1 MLTIKNWFAAGGLV
15 MWPLLACSLL
25 ALAIAIEKFWNVRRR
40 AVLRKDSLEAVRALV
55 EEGRLEKAIAFCR
68 SHPLPLT
75 NIFREALEHYAYG
88 WEEMEK
94 AVEHRGRQEA
104 GELDRY
110 LNLLG
115 VVSSVAP
122 MLGLLGTVWGLVKV
136 FQELGSAGAERA
148 AALSVGIAQALVA
161 TGTGLT
167 IGIPSLVLYFYF
179 HGRIE
184 RLVLE
189 MEQHTFEL
197 FRTLRERAAAVA
209 APGREAASAG
219 EGGSR

>member
-1 MLTIKNWFAAGGLV
+1 
-15 MWPLLACSLL
+15 MWPLLACSIL
-25 ALAIAIEKFWNVRRR
+25 ALAIVIEKFWNVRRR

-55 EEGRLEKAIAFCR
+55 EEGRIEKAIAFCR

-75 NIFREALEHYAYG
+75 NVFREALEHFSFG
-88 WEEMEK
+88 WQEMEK

-104 GELDRY
+104 GGLDRY

-136 FQELGSAGAERA
+136 FQELGTAGAERA

-197 FRTLRERAAAVA
+197 FRILRERAAAGSPA
-209 APGREAASAG
+209 ARGAAEQAAATTREG
-219 EGGSR
+219 